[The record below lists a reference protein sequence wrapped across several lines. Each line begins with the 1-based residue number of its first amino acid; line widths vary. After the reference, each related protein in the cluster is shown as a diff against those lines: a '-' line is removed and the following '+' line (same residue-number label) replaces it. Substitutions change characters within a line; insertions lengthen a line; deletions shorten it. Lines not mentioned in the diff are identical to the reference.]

1 MPSRLPARR
10 HVQQLSAFI
19 VAPPAVAVTVGPRTP
34 TRSFGIRSLYPP
46 RHSGYNVGPDL
57 PPLHSQPSEARQR
70 KAGTTPL
77 RTGVLAIKK
86 GMTALFDQETGTRT
100 PCTVLQLD
108 RVQVVSYKC
117 TEKHGYCA
125 VQVGAGWTHENRVTK
140 PMLGHF
146 SKFRVSPKK
155 HIHEFRVRDES
166 GLLKAGH
173 VLQADWFQV
182 GQYVDAR
189 ANSRGMGFTGAMKR
203 HGFAGQ
209 DRTHGHSLSHRSLGS
224 TGARQ
229 GGGARVYPGKKMA
242 GRMGNQQVTTQN
254 LKVLSVDVDKGLV
267 VVSG

>member
-1 MPSRLPARR
+1 M
-10 HVQQLSAFI
+10 
-19 VAPPAVAVTVGPRTP
+19 
-34 TRSFGIRSLYPP
+34 
-46 RHSGYNVGPDL
+46 
-57 PPLHSQPSEARQR
+57 
-70 KAGTTPL
+70 TTPL

-86 GMTALFDQETGTRT
+86 GMTAMYDQETGTRT

-108 RVQVVSYKC
+108 RVQVVSCKY

-146 SKFRVSPKK
+146 SKFGVSPKK

-166 GLLKAGH
+166 GLLEAGH
-173 VLQADWFQV
+173 VIQADWFQV
-182 GQYVDAR
+182 GQHVDAR
-189 ANSRGMGFTGAMKR
+189 ANSRGMGFAGAMKR
-203 HGFAGQ
+203 HGFGGQ
-209 DRTHGHSLSHRSLGS
+209 DASHGASLSHRSLGS

-267 VVSG
+267 VVSGKCCHP